1 MKNAIAWGSS
11 GLLYMTGQFQLK
23 GRKKYITK
31 SITKSAQEN
40 DYDSN
45 PEYADN

>member
-1 MKNAIAWGSS
+1 
-11 GLLYMTGQFQLK
+11 MTGQFQLK

-31 SITKSAQEN
+31 SIIKSAQEN